1 MADWHELG
9 STGRQPEEPPK
20 EPEPQQHEQLPE
32 QEPVAQSK
40 PRRSKKKLLL
50 LCGIALIAVAAIV
63 LAAVVALNGQHAEA
77 PNDTLLGAATIQA
90 EAPTETETTLPR
102 PETPEEKFWY
112 CAEEMYTIAHL
123 ADALCDVWEKDSGSN
138 SYMDIKYLREANP
151 DASKRAEAL
160 AAAFATVKE
169 LFDSIEQPSEEY
181 ADAMKTLRMGF
192 LSCANL
198 VNLATTAQMWRDS
211 YAQGRAAS
219 MNAVELNTNDLKD
232 FAAKIG
238 QEFNPALPT
247 EPETATEAKEPD
259 GTEAATYDHETV
271 ETAIKAL
278 MSDQKASVQYNESN
292 NTYYIFMFSETPAES
307 YNSANPVFAS
317 AREDL
322 ERSLDN
328 LCLAIVG
335 ISGEHAEI
343 SYLSSDTLEPLYV
356 TRDGVDITDSGV
368 KY

>member
-9 STGRQPEEPPK
+9 STRRQPEEPPK

-50 LCGIALIAVAAIV
+50 LCGIALIVVAAIV

-77 PNDTLLGAATIQA
+77 PNDTLLGATTIQA
-90 EAPTETETTLPR
+90 EAPTETETTPPQ

-112 CAEEMYTIAHL
+112 CAEKMYTIAHS
-123 ADALCDVWEKDSGSN
+123 ADYLCGVWEKDSGDDP
-138 SYMDIKYLREANP
+138 YMRAAYLRKNNP
-151 DASKRAEAL
+151 
-160 AAAFATVKE
+160 AAAKMVDDLVSDFHDAE
-169 LFDSIEQPSEEY
+169 EMFQSIEQFPEEY
-181 ADAMKTLRMGF
+181 ADAMQVLRRVCSYCGD
-192 LSCANL
+192 L
-198 VNLATTAQMWRDS
+198 VDLAENP
-211 YAQGRAAS
+211 YIGKKYKENRARLIKAIDQ
-219 MNAVELNTNDLKD
+219 NTNDLEA
-232 FAAKIG
+232 FAAEMG
-238 QEFNPALPT
+238 QEFNPVLPP

>member
-9 STGRQPEEPPK
+9 STRRQPEEPPK
-20 EPEPQQHEQLPE
+20 EPEPQQHKQLPE

-63 LAAVVALNGQHAEA
+63 LAAVVVLNGQHAEA
-77 PNDTLLGAATIQA
+77 PSDTLLGATTIQA
-90 EAPTETETTLPR
+90 ESPTEAETTLPR
-102 PETPEEKFWY
+102 LETPEEKFWY

-123 ADALCDVWEKDSGSN
+123 ADTLCDVWEKDSGSS
-138 SYMDIKYLREANP
+138 SYMDIKHLREANP

-181 ADAMKTLRMGF
+181 ADAMKTLRRGF

-198 VNLATTAQMWRDS
+198 VSLATTAQMWQDS

-238 QEFNPALPT
+238 QEFQLVLPT
-247 EPETATEAKEPD
+247 EPEITTDVGEADATEK
-259 GTEAATYDHETV
+259 TTYNHDAV
-271 ETAIKAL
+271 ETAIKML
-278 MSDQKASVQYNESN
+278 LEDQNASVQYSENN
-292 NTYYIFMFSETPAES
+292 NTYYIFMFSDTTEET
-307 YNSANPVFAS
+307 YNSTNSALAS

-328 LCLAIVG
+328 LCIAIVE

>member
-1 MADWHELG
+1 
-9 STGRQPEEPPK
+9 
-20 EPEPQQHEQLPE
+20 
-32 QEPVAQSK
+32 
-40 PRRSKKKLLL
+40 
-50 LCGIALIAVAAIV
+50 
-63 LAAVVALNGQHAEA
+63 
-77 PNDTLLGAATIQA
+77 
-90 EAPTETETTLPR
+90 
-102 PETPEEKFWY
+102 
-112 CAEEMYTIAHL
+112 
-123 ADALCDVWEKDSGSN
+123 
-138 SYMDIKYLREANP
+138 
-151 DASKRAEAL
+151 
-160 AAAFATVKE
+160 
-169 LFDSIEQPSEEY
+169 
-181 ADAMKTLRMGF
+181 
-192 LSCANL
+192 
-198 VNLATTAQMWRDS
+198 
-211 YAQGRAAS
+211 

-278 MSDQKASVQYNESN
+278 MSDQNASVQYNESS

-307 YNSANPVFAS
+307 YNSANSVLAS

-328 LCLAIVG
+328 LCIAIVE